1 MRHILNFFF
10 VMLFASRIL
19 GQIVSLNP
27 AISGPDDAITLTFDA
42 SQGNKELLGAS
53 KVYIHHGVV
62 TDKPDGTAWKY
73 VKGNWGK
80 DDGIGAMTKVAGTT
94 DKWQITFGPSLRS
107 YFGVPAGENIFRISC
122 VFRSADGSTK
132 GTIAAGTYGWG
143 QVTSNLD
150 YYVNLKKDNFVAIN
164 QPQGS
169 EGFLNT
175 GEFLKIQGDA
185 SANAT
190 EMKIW
195 VDEGNGYIEKAKVNT
210 GKTISYN
217 YLPTTSREI
226 KIKVTAIVNGSNLEA
241 IKNYNIIIR
250 TPSVIAPLPAGM
262 KSGANYDANDPTKV
276 TLVLLAPQKEFVYA
290 VGDFSEWKI
299 KSENQMK
306 KTPDGKYF
314 WLEIGGLTP
323 QKDYVYQ
330 YWIDGKLKIADPH
343 TRQVAD
349 PWNDKWIE
357 SSVFPNLPAYNREDF
372 GIASVFKTSAPVY
385 NWAASEANW
394 KKPNINH
401 LVIYELHIRDFI
413 QSHSYKD
420 LTDTLSYLKRLGVNA
435 IELMPLNEFEGN
447 DSWGYN
453 PSFFFALDKY
463 YGTKDALK
471 KFIETAHQH
480 GMAVIL
486 DIVLNH
492 AFGQSPMVQMY
503 FEGGKPAANNPWF
516 NREYVG
522 PFQWGYDFNHESQ
535 YTKDFIDEVNQYWLE
550 EFHFDGFRFDFTKG
564 FTNYAPGNNIDNFD
578 QSRIN
583 ILKRM
588 ADKIRTYNN
597 DAYIILEHWGPAN
610 EEAQLANLGMKM
622 WRNKSYDFVPATVG
636 NITGSFAGSDAT
648 SHVTFYNSHDERRI
662 AEHCLAEGRAS
673 GSYNV
678 KDSIIMYE
686 RVKMAAAFLYLQP
699 GPKMMWQF
707 DELGYDIDINFNG
720 RTGRK
725 PYVWGN
731 NSLKYYNSTLRQH
744 IYKTYQGLLHIRNTL
759 TPEALAAAQ
768 KNHVN
773 TGSTRRLSFNT
784 PQTDLVVIGNFD
796 LTAKSVNPQFTQ
808 SGKWYDYF
816 SGDSITVT
824 NPTALISLKAGE
836 WHVYTTKR
844 LAEGQAD
851 VVAIFENPVTITP
864 YPFKGSDQITIRF
877 DATKA
882 TKGNTA
888 GLVGADKVYMHSGVI
903 LSDAVNTSLTNIKG
917 TLTDDGLGLMTK
929 VSDNIWEI
937 KITPNQY
944 YNIAANKEIFQI
956 GMWFRNEDNTRKGF
970 GFRNSVV
977 YFDVQSDQPII
988 TVNPPAFTPDT
999 EVTITFNAKIGNREL
1014 VGADKVYMH
1023 SGVILNNTTAPKGSD
1038 WKKVVGNWGADDG
1051 VGLMTKVAGQT
1062 DVWQIK
1068 FKPRAYYNL
1077 TGTEFP
1083 FWIGAVFRNSGGTA
1097 KGTIVPAAYPF
1108 GFVDAASQDYF
1119 IKNQQPV
1126 STHENLLP
1134 DVNLYPNPADQ
1145 AIIITGIEGSFSL
1158 DFYNIQGQKV
1168 LTLSEVQALQNIDIS
1183 MLTSGLYYYHIQQ
1196 GDHFKS
1202 GKLVVK

>member
-1 MRHILNFFF
+1 L
-10 VMLFASRIL
+10 
-19 GQIVSLNP
+19 
-27 AISGPDDAITLTFDA
+27 
-42 SQGNKELLGAS
+42 
-53 KVYIHHGVV
+53 
-62 TDKPDGTAWKY
+62 
-73 VKGNWGK
+73 
-80 DDGIGAMTKVAGTT
+80 
-94 DKWQITFGPSLRS
+94 
-107 YFGVPAGENIFRISC
+107 
-122 VFRSADGSTK
+122 
-132 GTIAAGTYGWG
+132 
-143 QVTSNLD
+143 
-150 YYVNLKKDNFVAIN
+150 
-164 QPQGS
+164 
-169 EGFLNT
+169 
-175 GEFLKIQGDA
+175 
-185 SANAT
+185 
-190 EMKIW
+190 
-195 VDEGNGYIEKAKVNT
+195 
-210 GKTISYN
+210 
-217 YLPTTSREI
+217 
-226 KIKVTAIVNGSNLEA
+226 
-241 IKNYNIIIR
+241 
-250 TPSVIAPLPAGM
+250 
-262 KSGANYDANDPTKV
+262 
-276 TLVLLAPQKEFVYA
+276 
-290 VGDFSEWKI
+290 
-299 KSENQMK
+299 
-306 KTPDGKYF
+306 
-314 WLEIGGLTP
+314 
-323 QKDYVYQ
+323 
-330 YWIDGKLKIADPH
+330 
-343 TRQVAD
+343 
-349 PWNDKWIE
+349 
-357 SSVFPNLPAYNREDF
+357 
-372 GIASVFKTSAPVY
+372 
-385 NWAASEANW
+385 
-394 KKPNINH
+394 
-401 LVIYELHIRDFI
+401 
-413 QSHSYKD
+413 
-420 LTDTLSYLKRLGVNA
+420 
-435 IELMPLNEFEGN
+435 
-447 DSWGYN
+447 
-453 PSFFFALDKY
+453 
-463 YGTKDALK
+463 
-471 KFIETAHQH
+471 
-480 GMAVIL
+480 
-486 DIVLNH
+486 
-492 AFGQSPMVQMY
+492 
-503 FEGGKPAANNPWF
+503 
-516 NREYVG
+516 
-522 PFQWGYDFNHESQ
+522 
-535 YTKDFIDEVNQYWLE
+535 
-550 EFHFDGFRFDFTKG
+550 
-564 FTNYAPGNNIDNFD
+564 
-578 QSRIN
+578 
-583 ILKRM
+583 
-588 ADKIRTYNN
+588 
-597 DAYIILEHWGPAN
+597 
-610 EEAQLANLGMKM
+610 
-622 WRNKSYDFVPATVG
+622 
-636 NITGSFAGSDAT
+636 
-648 SHVTFYNSHDERRI
+648 
-662 AEHCLAEGRAS
+662 
-673 GSYNV
+673 
-678 KDSIIMYE
+678 
-686 RVKMAAAFLYLQP
+686 
-699 GPKMMWQF
+699 
-707 DELGYDIDINFNG
+707 
-720 RTGRK
+720 
-725 PYVWGN
+725 
-731 NSLKYYNSTLRQH
+731 
-744 IYKTYQGLLHIRNTL
+744 
-759 TPEALAAAQ
+759 
-768 KNHVN
+768 
-773 TGSTRRLSFNT
+773 
-784 PQTDLVVIGNFD
+784 
-796 LTAKSVNPQFTQ
+796 AKSVNPQFTQ